1 MSQSLTKSTAVAKS
15 TGTFISS
22 SIVTGGTVQV
32 PLVGNPARNYLFFQN
47 TSSADLYIN
56 MFGGSASPTNGILV
70 PSKQSYENPAHFCP
84 TGGLT
89 VFGATSGQSFIIVHA

>member
-1 MSQSLTKSTAVAKS
+1 MPQSLTKSSIAKA
-15 TGTFISS
+15 TGTFVST
-22 SIVTGGTVQV
+22 SITAGGTAQT
-32 PLVGNPARNYLFFQN
+32 PLVANPVRTYLFFQN

-84 TGGLT
+84 TGALS
-89 VFGATSGQSFIIVHA
+89 VFGATSGQSFVIVHA